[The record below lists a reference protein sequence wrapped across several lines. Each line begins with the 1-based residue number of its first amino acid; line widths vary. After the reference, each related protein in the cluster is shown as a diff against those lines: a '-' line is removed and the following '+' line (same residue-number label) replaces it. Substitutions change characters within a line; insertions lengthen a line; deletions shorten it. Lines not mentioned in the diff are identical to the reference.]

1 MAALA
6 LVLIA
11 GVSVGAVAIIKNT
24 NFGYSPTTIGNT
36 ANSTSPGN
44 SALAT
49 NANGVVNF
57 VDAPG
62 GAGHSNAI
70 TISVSN
76 LQTPPSGS
84 QYEAWFLDTGT
95 KHVLAL
101 GALTFKNQAYTLT
114 YSDNGANLLGLG
126 DEIEITMEHGA
137 ATSPNQNVLLSA
149 IFPTQ

>member
-24 NFGYSPTTIGNT
+24 NFGNSPTTIGNT

-44 SALAT
+44 SSLAT

-57 VDAPG
+57 IDAPG

-70 TISVSN
+70 TISVRN
-76 LQTPPSGS
+76 LQKPPSGS
-84 QYEAWFLDTGT
+84 QYEAWFLDTST
-95 KHVLAL
+95 NHVLAL
-101 GALTFKNQAYTLT
+101 GALIFKDQAYALT
-114 YSDNGANLLGLG
+114 YSDKGANLVGLG
-126 DEIEITMEHGA
+126 DEIEITLEHGA
-137 ATSPNQNVLLSA
+137 TTTPSENV
-149 IFPTQ
+149 